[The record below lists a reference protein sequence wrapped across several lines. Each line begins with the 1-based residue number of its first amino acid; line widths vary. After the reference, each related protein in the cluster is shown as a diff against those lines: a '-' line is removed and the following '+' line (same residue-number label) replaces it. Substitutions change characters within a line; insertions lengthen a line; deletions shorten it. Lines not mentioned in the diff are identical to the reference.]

1 MDVEERRASEDSTK
15 FGVVMTCL
23 AVVLAAGA
31 IWFAL
36 TR

>member
-1 MDVEERRASEDSTK
+1 MERERRASDDGAR
-15 FGVVMTCL
+15 FGVIMSCI
-23 AVVLAAGA
+23 AVLLAAGA